1 MAMEG
6 NVVTLDAEARTAL
19 LAERRTKM
27 ERFHVFAARYR
38 EDSGLRA
45 RIESGDLSD
54 AIAELGLP
62 SPPESIQVRIVADT
76 PEVVHIV
83 LPPDPNADLTDESLR
98 AVAGGKTAGT
108 AGSVG
113 SASTFACSCSP
124 SSAGTVSS
132 GGTAGSS
139 S

>member
-1 MAMEG
+1 MEN
-6 NVVTLDAEARTAL
+6 NVVTLDTEAQTAL
-19 LAERRTKM
+19 LAERRTNL
-27 ERFHVFAARYR
+27 ERFHVFAARYQ
-38 EDSGLRA
+38 EDSELRA

-62 SPPESIQVRIVADT
+62 NPPENMQVRIVADT

-83 LPPDPNADLTDESLR
+83 LPPDPNADLTDESMS
-98 AVAGGKTAGT
+98 AVAGGKTVGT

-124 SSAGTVSS
+124 SSVGSASS